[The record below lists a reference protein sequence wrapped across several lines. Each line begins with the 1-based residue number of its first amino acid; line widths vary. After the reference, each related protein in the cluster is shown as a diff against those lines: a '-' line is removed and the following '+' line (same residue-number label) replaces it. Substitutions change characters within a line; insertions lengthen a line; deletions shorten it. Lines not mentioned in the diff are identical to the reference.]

1 MVCWGAVL
9 LVPGFKRNGL
19 LARANTLMELK
30 DIIWFFQG
38 FLPVMLVMMLV
49 VIARAGYGR
58 ESMRGRSRHKVCRR
72 GRRRVDVRSWSWSRV
87 ASMWRQWVTLVF
99 ARSPALI
106 GSVAR

>member
-1 MVCWGAVL
+1 
-9 LVPGFKRNGL
+9 
-19 LARANTLMELK
+19 
-30 DIIWFFQG
+30 
-38 FLPVMLVMMLV
+38 MMLIV
-49 VIARAGYGR
+49 VARAGYGR

-99 ARSPALI
+99 ARGSALI